1 MSVMPAYDIAA
12 GDRFGQDIDM
22 PGMHLN
28 DPAWTIALHDRP
40 LLKAHK
46 QLPRR
51 DLPSSDLRSHYKKT
65 QLRFP
70 NGHAYGL
77 PKPSTTPPNVPETVF
92 FQKSPSPMIMRE
104 PSEHERDDS
113 SNAETTI
120 LRSRVATP
128 TYQNRPP
135 TPDITP
141 PRPDNM
147 LRPRPV
153 LANPASISSRADSFK
168 TAREEL
174 SSDEEIE
181 AMSPSR
187 MPSRQRWLQNS
198 QAARMEDWG
207 VQPIPLIQNDG
218 KHATAPNTIK
228 RKPLPERA
236 FATFDGAWESNVDTT
251 AKDINSRVK
260 LERSVSGTV
269 NSTTKGGSLRSVT
282 SHPSPLP
289 TPPLSP
295 EADEQ
300 STRAEPPVQRGKSLR
315 DRLKEQK
322 MVRASDSA
330 EEFAR
335 DIGWSHV
342 YKSPDLRSR
351 INSWRLSGI
360 STTSTVEAI
369 VVDAETTPQR
379 QRQLRHSRKN
389 PSLRSASSPFPASNR
404 SSMLSNPD
412 SPHRLIHKKGKITNK
427 SRWSMGS
434 EESRMMTVSF
444 ATPYPPRPEIIQVA
458 VIPERKSSLQSSQ
471 NSTRTHS
478 TSPTTASTGHHPF
491 NAPDHAGTEV
501 HGPLRK
507 KRPMSV
513 ASLPVRG
520 SSEIRGRDQNF
531 PSNAP
536 LRGLSLSAPTS
547 RSNSRANSPTSE
559 HFRMRRLAAEEDLHR
574 TLARMESERSVV
586 PRHNGAHSKKPS
598 AAKTAEADRE
608 HWDALRSPSLYAA
621 FSPQSMASASPGP
634 VEMGQA
640 RAVNLF
646 AHNNHSLQIVDQF
659 AQPDPRAVM
668 FWQGP
673 GAAGQILAE
682 EPTTPKQATLPR
694 LVIDSPLRNPR
705 DPPQP
710 PVLQVIP
717 PTPLDSTPVEK
728 GNRQRVLPS
737 LRSPSKPG
745 SLSRRLG
752 SLKRPT
758 LGGRQ
763 HSESFVKSLS
773 RTLSLRGARNMK
785 ADQPLDANLHPF
797 WRPRAFWDDITD
809 SDSDGGEYDRDVIVS
824 NSLGVPQT
832 RTIINGPISLVRHLS
847 DNSRRRRLAGAG
859 VTKRASHG
867 SLSRIRAGKSLYKMP
882 GFGRRF
888 PFVKFGELQNRL
900 QLSKRQKEDEKRE
913 RSRQALREKIG
924 SQIISTGDSRY
935 PAYMAS
941 VVSVASGAE
950 RG

>member
-1 MSVMPAYDIAA
+1 MPAYDIAV
-12 GDRFGQDIDM
+12 GEHFGQDVDM

-28 DPAWTIALHDRP
+28 DPTWTISLHDRP

-46 QLPRR
+46 HLPRR

-65 QLRFP
+65 QLRQP
-70 NGHAYGL
+70 NGHAYGP
-77 PKPSTTPPNVPETVF
+77 PKLSTTPPDIPGTVF
-92 FQKSPSPMIMRE
+92 FQASPSPMIMRE

-120 LRSRVATP
+120 LRSRVVTP

-141 PRPDNM
+141 PRPDKL
-147 LRPRPV
+147 LRPRPA
-153 LANPASISSRADSFK
+153 LANPASVSSRAESFK

-181 AMSPSR
+181 ATSPSQR
-187 MPSRQRWLQNS
+187 PSRQRWLQNS
-198 QAARMEDWG
+198 QAARIEDWG
-207 VQPIPLIQNDG
+207 VQPSPLVRSDSNN
-218 KHATAPNTIK
+218 TTTPNTIK
-228 RKPLPERA
+228 RKPLPEGA
-236 FATFDGAWESNVDTT
+236 FATFDGSWDSNTDTKT
-251 AKDINSRVK
+251 KDINSPVT
-260 LERSVSGTV
+260 LESSVSGTV
-269 NSTTKGGSLRSVT
+269 ESTTKGGSLRSVT

-295 EADEQ
+295 HAHEP
-300 STRAEPPVQRGKSLR
+300 STRAEPPAQRGKSLR
-315 DRLKEQK
+315 DRVKESK
-322 MVRASDSA
+322 MVRASDST
-330 EEFAR
+330 EDFAR

-369 VVDAETTPQR
+369 VVDAETPPRR
-379 QRQLRHSRKN
+379 QHQLRHRPKN
-389 PSLRSASSPFPASNR
+389 PSLRSASSPLPVSNR
-404 SSMLSNPD
+404 SSMLSNTD
-412 SPHRLIHKKGKITNK
+412 SPHRLIHKKGQITNK
-427 SRWSMGS
+427 GRWSMGS
-434 EESRMMTVSF
+434 EDSKMMTVTF
-444 ATPYPPRPEIIQVA
+444 ATTYPPRPEIIQVA

-478 TSPTTASTGHHPF
+478 TSPTTTSASQYPLKALDHPR
-491 NAPDHAGTEV
+491 TEA

-513 ASLPVRG
+513 SSLPVRG
-520 SSEIRGRDQNF
+520 SFEVRGRDQRF
-531 PSNAP
+531 ASNAP
-536 LRGLSLSAPTS
+536 PRSLSVSAPTS

-559 HFRMRRLAAEEDLHR
+559 HLRLRRLAAEEDLHR

-586 PRHNGAHSKKPS
+586 PRYNGPHTRKSLTAK
-598 AAKTAEADRE
+598 AAETDHEQ
-608 HWDALRSPSLYAA
+608 WDALRSPSLYAA

-646 AHNNHSLQIVDQF
+646 AHNNHSLQIIDQF
-659 AQPDPRAVM
+659 SQPDPRTVM

-673 GAAGQILAE
+673 AAAGQPLVE
-682 EPTTPKQATLPR
+682 EPTTPKQAPLPR

-705 DPPQP
+705 DAPQP

-717 PTPLDSTPVEK
+717 PTPLDSTPAEK
-728 GNRQRVLPS
+728 ENRQRVLPL
-737 LRSPSKPG
+737 LRSPIKAG
-745 SLSRRLG
+745 SFSSRLG
-752 SLKRPT
+752 SFKRPA
-758 LGGRQ
+758 LSGRQ
-763 HSESFVKSLS
+763 RSESFVKSLS

-797 WRPRAFWDDITD
+797 WRPRGFWDDITD
-809 SDSDGGEYDRDVIVS
+809 SDSDGGEYDQDVIVS

-847 DNSRRRRLAGAG
+847 DSSRRHRRAGG
-859 VTKRASHG
+859 ITKRSSHG
-867 SLSRIRAGKSLYKMP
+867 SLSRLRAGTSLYRMP

-888 PFVKFGELQNRL
+888 PFVTFGELQNRL
-900 QLSKRQKEDEKRE
+900 QLSKRQKEEEKRE

-941 VVSVASGAE
+941 VASVASGTIE

>member
-1 MSVMPAYDIAA
+1 MPAYDLAA
-12 GDRFGQDIDM
+12 GDRFGQDVDM

-28 DPAWTIALHDRP
+28 DPTWTISLHDRP

-51 DLPSSDLRSHYKKT
+51 DLPSNDLRSHYKKT
-65 QLRFP
+65 QLRQP
-70 NGHAYGL
+70 NGHAFGP
-77 PKPSTTPPNVPETVF
+77 PKLSTTPPSIPGTVS
-92 FQKSPSPMIMRE
+92 FQSVLSPMIIRE
-104 PSEHERDDS
+104 ASEHERDDS

-128 TYQNRPP
+128 TFQNRPL

-141 PRPDNM
+141 PRPENL
-147 LRPRPV
+147 LRPLLV
-153 LANPASISSRADSFK
+153 LANPASISSRAESFK

-181 AMSPSR
+181 ATSPSHL
-187 MPSRQRWLQNS
+187 PSRQRWLQNS
-198 QAARMEDWG
+198 QAAGIEDWG
-207 VQPIPLIQNDG
+207 VQPSPQVWSDG
-218 KHATAPNTIK
+218 SHTTAPNTIK
-228 RKPLPERA
+228 RKPVPEGA
-236 FATFDGAWESNVDTT
+236 FATFDGSWDSNADTKTKDMNSPVKQESS
-251 AKDINSRVK
+251 I
-260 LERSVSGTV
+260 SGIV
-269 NSTTKGGSLRSVT
+269 NGTTKDGSLRSVT
-282 SHPSPLP
+282 SHPSPLL

-295 EADEQ
+295 NAHEPPA
-300 STRAEPPVQRGKSLR
+300 RAEPPVQRGKSLR
-315 DRLKEQK
+315 DRLKES
-322 MVRASDSA
+322 MMARASDST
-330 EEFAR
+330 EDFAR

-369 VVDAETTPQR
+369 VVDAETPPRR
-379 QRQLRHSRKN
+379 QHQLRHRRKN
-389 PSLRSASSPFPASNR
+389 ASLRSASSPFPASNR
-404 SSMLSNPD
+404 SSMLSNPE
-412 SPHRLIHKKGKITNK
+412 SPHRLIHKKGQVTNK

-434 EESRMMTVSF
+434 EESKMMTVSF
-444 ATPYPPRPEIIQVA
+444 ATTYPPRPEIIQVA

-478 TSPTTASTGHHPF
+478 TSPTATSAGRYPMKVLDHPRTD
-491 NAPDHAGTEV
+491 AHA
-501 HGPLRK
+501 PLRK

-513 ASLPVRG
+513 SSLPVRG
-520 SSEIRGRDQNF
+520 SSEVRGRGQHDV
-531 PSNAP
+531 SNAP
-536 LRGLSLSAPTS
+536 PRGYSLSAPTS

-559 HFRMRRLAAEEDLHR
+559 HFRLRRLAAEEDLHR

-586 PRHNGAHSKKPS
+586 PRYNGPHTRKSS
-598 AAKTAEADRE
+598 IAKATETDHERY
-608 HWDALRSPSLYAA
+608 DALRSPSLLAA

-646 AHNNHSLQIVDQF
+646 AHNNHSLQIIDQF
-659 AQPDPRAVM
+659 SQSDPRTVM

-673 GAAGQILAE
+673 VVSGQMPAE
-682 EPTTPKQATLPR
+682 EPTTPKQAPLPR

-705 DPPQP
+705 DAPHP

-717 PTPLDSTPVEK
+717 PTPLESTPVEK
-728 GNRQRVLPS
+728 ENRQRVLPS
-737 LRSPSKPG
+737 LRSPTKAG
-745 SLSRRLG
+745 SFSSRLG
-752 SLKRPT
+752 SFKRPA
-758 LGGRQ
+758 LSGRQ
-763 HSESFVKSLS
+763 RSESFVKSLS

-785 ADQPLDANLHPF
+785 ADQTLDANLHPF
-797 WRPRAFWDDITD
+797 WRPRGFWDDMTD

-847 DNSRRRRLAGAG
+847 DTSRRHRRAGG
-859 VTKRASHG
+859 VAKRASHG
-867 SLSRIRAGKSLYKMP
+867 SLSRMRAGKSLYRMP

-900 QLSKRQKEDEKRE
+900 QLSKRQKEDEQRE
-913 RSRQALREKIG
+913 RSRQALRDKIG

-941 VVSVASGAE
+941 VASVASGTVE